1 MPHQVKEILRH
12 RRSEVIMLIGLFGG
26 LAFLTAKMS
35 QESASPQG
43 LLAQMPMWAGFLLGV
58 GLMIMIIL
66 VGMLF
71 VGFLRSIVHEPLVGR
86 HPFELLALGRML
98 FWKLFVPYLIFELA
112 WTFLSLLVMT
122 ILHLLLKGKMSTAAT
137 PEWLLRLSQLI
148 GLAILIKPFLLL
160 PTLVILQNPPLL
172 PALAAIRQIPLT
184 AVKPVMKVLWTGLTL
199 MIILLIILY
208 KIPFPKPYGWVRT
221 GLLAAAGGGVLLV
234 CFVTCIHELGQ
245 YVEQPPEEM
254 P

>member
-26 LAFLTAKMS
+26 LSFLTAKMS

-43 LLAQMPMWAGFLLGV
+43 LLAQMPMWAGFLLGA

-71 VGFLRSIVHEPLVGR
+71 VGFLRSLVHEPLVAR
-86 HPFELLALGRML
+86 HPFELLGVGRML
-98 FWKLFVPYLIFELA
+98 FWKLFVPYLVFELA
-112 WTFLSLLVMT
+112 WSFLSLLIMT
-122 ILHLLLKGKMSTAAT
+122 ILHVLLKGKMSVTAT

-148 GLAILIKPFLLL
+148 SLAILIKPFLLL

-199 MIILLIILY
+199 MLILLIVLY
-208 KIPFPKPYGWVRT
+208 QIPFPKPYWWVRT
-221 GLLAAAGGGVLLV
+221 GLLTTAGGGVLLV

>member
-1 MPHQVKEILRH
+1 MPREVKEILLC
-12 RRSEVIMLIGLFGG
+12 RRSEVIMLIGLLGG
-26 LAFLTAKMS
+26 LSFLTAKMS
-35 QESASPQG
+35 QESTSPQG

-66 VGMLF
+66 VGMLLI
-71 VGFLRSIVHEPLVGR
+71 GFLRSIVHEPLVGR

-98 FWKLFVPYLIFELA
+98 FWKLFVPYLMFELA

-122 ILHLLLKGKMSTAAT
+122 ILHVLLKGKMSTAAT

-148 GLAILIKPFLLL
+148 SLAILIKPFLLL
-160 PTLVILQNPPLL
+160 PTLVILRNPPLL
-172 PALAAIRQIPLT
+172 QALAAIRQIPLT
-184 AVKPVMKVLWTGLTL
+184 AVKPVMKVLWTGLAM

-208 KIPFPKPYGWVRT
+208 KIPFPKPYWWVRT
-221 GLLAAAGGGVLLV
+221 GLLATAGGGVLLV

-245 YVEQPPEEM
+245 YVEHPPEEM